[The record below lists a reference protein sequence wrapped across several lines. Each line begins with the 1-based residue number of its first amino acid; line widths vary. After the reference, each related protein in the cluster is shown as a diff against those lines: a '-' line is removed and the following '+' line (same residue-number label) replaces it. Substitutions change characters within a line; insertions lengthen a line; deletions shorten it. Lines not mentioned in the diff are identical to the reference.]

1 MLTAAV
7 GAIKEESKMSIRAR
21 SSADYDYGTV
31 GSGESTRPG
40 TRRDVEEFY
49 ADRDGAGLA
58 ERKRNL
64 AIRSAMHR
72 RASQR
77 IRLRERRSSSTTR
90 TPRTQSRTRRAAST
104 TRTLGTTSSRRVQ
117 TSATPAADPSP
128 SSPARLS
135 TNVLGTLRTETPRRW
150 RERALVG
157 GAR

>member
-1 MLTAAV
+1 
-7 GAIKEESKMSIRAR
+7 MSIRAR

-90 TPRTQSRTRRAAST
+90 TPRTQSRT
-104 TRTLGTTSSRRVQ
+104 LGTTSSRRVQ

-128 SSPARLS
+128 SSRARLS
-135 TNVLGTLRTETPRRW
+135 ADALGRTPRHW
-150 RERALVG
+150 RQRALIG